1 MVQIIAEAGVN
12 HNGEIKNAIKMIDI
26 AASAGADI
34 IKFQTFKTESLV
46 TKTAEIAN
54 YQKNNVTINNTQ
66 YTLLKSLE
74 LSESD
79 HRILIKHCK
88 KNNIEFLSTAFDV
101 NSLKMLVSL
110 GQRKFKIPSGE
121 NNNLLLLKEI
131 ANYNYTTYLSTG
143 MTSFKDLKFL
153 IKFLIENGLNKK
165 NLIVLHCNSAYPTP
179 FDDVNLLSMFKI
191 KDEFKVRVGLSDH
204 TLGIEVPIAAA
215 ALGADVIE
223 KHFTLNKKMKGPDHS
238 ASIEPSELDKMITSI
253 KNVIKSLGN
262 NKKLITKSEK
272 VNIVAARKSIVAR
285 KK

>member
-1 MVQIIAEAGVN
+1 
-12 HNGEIKNAIKMIDI
+12 
-26 AASAGADI
+26 
-34 IKFQTFKTESLV
+34 
-46 TKTAEIAN
+46 
-54 YQKNNVTINNTQ
+54 
-66 YTLLKSLE
+66 
-74 LSESD
+74 
-79 HRILIKHCK
+79 
-88 KNNIEFLSTAFDV
+88 
-101 NSLKMLVSL
+101 
-110 GQRKFKIPSGE
+110 
-121 NNNLLLLKEI
+121 
-131 ANYNYTTYLSTG
+131 

-238 ASIEPSELDKMITSI
+238 ASIESSELDKMITSI